1 VSSVKTECIAAY
13 AQDLRFVQ
21 VSAVVLDEADRSL
34 HQHLKT
40 ASIKLLY
47 GGNAFLTK
55 QITVEDYNAGEQS
68 FYCFFLNP
76 PVDQDLAVTWEVE
89 TFEGLT
95 SRIKVPVRMG
105 MQLPYSGAETNPMGG
120 TRLPLDFSD
129 STNQLNGVKTP
140 L

>member
-1 VSSVKTECIAAY
+1 MVTECIAAY

-21 VSAVVLDEADRSL
+21 VSAVVLDDAGNTL
-34 HQHLKT
+34 HQHLKN

-47 GGNAFLTK
+47 GNNAFLTK
-55 QITVEDYNAGEQS
+55 QITPEDYNEGEQA

-76 PVDQDLAVTWEVE
+76 PVERDMAVQWEVE
-89 TFEGLT
+89 TYEGLK
-95 SRIKVPVRMG
+95 SKVKTPVRIG
-105 MQLPYSGAETNPMGG
+105 TELPYKGFETNPSMA
-120 TRLPLDFSD
+120 TKPPLNFSD